1 MTGRRDLAVVCGVLA
16 VAAAALWVATAL
28 VWLRVTAVV
37 PLRGPVPVTFTGGEV
52 RPELPGLAAVALGG
66 VAAVLAL
73 AGWPRRVLGAGLAVA
88 GGLAVATAALV
99 PLGPSAFRS
108 GAPDPGFRL
117 PAGIPL
123 DALRG
128 QPVEVSAGP
137 WLAVC
142 AGLALALVGGWVLAR
157 EPRLPRFSA
166 RFAGSDA
173 RRRAPDRDR
182 TWWEAL
188 DAGEDPTEAS
198 PGTRASRDDGADP
211 RPER

>member
-1 MTGRRDLAVVCGVLA
+1 MTGRRDLAVVCTVLT
-16 VAAAALWVATAL
+16 VAATALWVATAL

-52 RPELPGLAAVALGG
+52 RPELAGLAAVALGG

-73 AGWPRRVLGAGLAVA
+73 AGPSRRMLGAGLAVL
-88 GGLAVATAALV
+88 GGLVVATAALV

-108 GAPDPGFRL
+108 GAPDPGF
-117 PAGIPL
+117 PPPSGVPL
-123 DALRG
+123 EALRD

-137 WLAVC
+137 WLAVV
-142 AGLALALVGGWVLAR
+142 AGLALAGAGGWLLAR
-157 EPRLPRFSA
+157 EPRLPRFGA

-188 DAGEDPTEAS
+188 DAGQDPTEAP
-198 PGTRASRDDGADP
+198 PGTAAAGGDGADP